1 MIREVI
7 GAEVGEPG
15 REVFQ
20 KLLET
25 IQSDPETYGRRLTA
39 LDAAFS
45 RAASEIVTRMAAVD
59 RPVGIA
65 DLPADYRSAFFSG
78 RGERNLV
85 TILPADGMFESLT
98 AMEQFSVDL
107 ARIDERI
114 TGFVQIA
121 LEWTQESFESSIRA
135 GIFIL
140 IVVLITLALEFQS
153 LRWAAAAAFPLLVG
167 MIWMLGLYPLFGM
180 KINAINLAMVPL
192 VIGMAVDF
200 GIHLV
205 HRYREEG
212 DVGVT
217 YSYTGKAVF
226 LSAMTT
232 MVGFGSLA
240 LVGEFKS
247 IALIGAILFLG
258 IASAWAVSTV
268 LLPALLR
275 EPRREE

>member
-1 MIREVI
+1 
-7 GAEVGEPG
+7 
-15 REVFQ
+15 
-20 KLLET
+20 
-25 IQSDPETYGRRLTA
+25 
-39 LDAAFS
+39 
-45 RAASEIVTRMAAVD
+45 
-59 RPVGIA
+59 
-65 DLPADYRSAFFSG
+65 
-78 RGERNLV
+78 
-85 TILPADGMFESLT
+85 
-98 AMEQFSVDL
+98 
-107 ARIDERI
+107 
-114 TGFVQIA
+114 
-121 LEWTQESFESSIRA
+121 
-135 GIFIL
+135 
-140 IVVLITLALEFQS
+140 
-153 LRWAAAAAFPLLVG
+153 
-167 MIWMLGLYPLFGM
+167 MIWMLGLYPLLGM

-212 DVGVT
+212 DVAVT

-275 EPRREE
+275 APRRVHE